1 MAFGKRRRR
10 SLHCSFCGRD
20 EKAVPTLIAGPA
32 VHICGDCVGRCND
45 ILAGHPTAGFTH
57 WEAMD
62 ETTLLAALAPSERA
76 AEALRG
82 VLQRQVD
89 ILRGRGVSWAAIGE
103 ALGVSRQAAWE
114 RFG

>member
-1 MAFGKRRRR
+1 
-10 SLHCSFCGRD
+10 
-20 EKAVPTLIAGPA
+20 
-32 VHICGDCVGRCND
+32 VHICGGCVGRCSD
-45 ILAGHPTAGFTH
+45 ILAGRPTPDFAD

-62 ETTLLAALAPSERA
+62 EDALLAALAPSERA

-89 ILRGRGVSWAAIGE
+89 ILRARGVSWAAIGE